1 MGLQTCICNGQYITT
16 TSWQRYQC
24 KFVHGISCDDREKTV
39 ALLTCIKVSCVA
51 AMTCACRPNF
61 ENFMST
67 VQLLKEW
74 GADLTQTKLS
84 AKHIKCPQLPDVGG
98 H

>member
-1 MGLQTCICNGQYITT
+1 MDGRVLQQAMRVTAATT
-16 TSWQRYQC
+16 VLT
-24 KFVHGISCDDREKTV
+24 VTHGETHP
-39 ALLTCIKVSCVA
+39 ATETLLTR
-51 AMTCACRPNF
+51 CAVLCRPNF

-84 AKHIKCPQLPDVGG
+84 AKHIKCPQLPDLG

>member
-1 MGLQTCICNGQYITT
+1 
-16 TSWQRYQC
+16 
-24 KFVHGISCDDREKTV
+24 
-39 ALLTCIKVSCVA
+39 
-51 AMTCACRPNF
+51 
-61 ENFMST
+61 MST

-84 AKHIKCPQLPDVGG
+84 AKHIKCPQLPDVA

>member
-1 MGLQTCICNGQYITT
+1 
-16 TSWQRYQC
+16 
-24 KFVHGISCDDREKTV
+24 VP
-39 ALLTCIKVSCVA
+39 ALTLLLLLLLVSLLL
-51 AMTCACRPNF
+51 CRPNF

-98 H
+98 GGH

>member
-1 MGLQTCICNGQYITT
+1 MCESC
-16 TSWQRYQC
+16 QC
-24 KFVHGISCDDREKTV
+24 KYVYGIPCDDREERVT
-39 ALLTCIKVSCVA
+39 LFTCIKVSCVA
-51 AMTCACRPNF
+51 AMVWCCACRPNF

-84 AKHIKCPQLPDVGG
+84 AKHIKCPQLPEVGG

>member
-1 MGLQTCICNGQYITT
+1 MARQHLSAMAG
-16 TSWQRYQC
+16 
-24 KFVHGISCDDREKTV
+24 K
-39 ALLTCIKVSCVA
+39 LTLSAVLC
-51 AMTCACRPNF
+51 CAVLRRPNF

-84 AKHIKCPQLPDVGG
+84 AKHIKCPQLPDLG

>member
-1 MGLQTCICNGQYITT
+1 
-16 TSWQRYQC
+16 
-24 KFVHGISCDDREKTV
+24 
-39 ALLTCIKVSCVA
+39 
-51 AMTCACRPNF
+51 
-61 ENFMST
+61 MST

-84 AKHIKCPQLPDVGG
+84 AKHIKCPQLPVDVGAGGQGQG

>member
-1 MGLQTCICNGQYITT
+1 
-16 TSWQRYQC
+16 
-24 KFVHGISCDDREKTV
+24 V
-39 ALLTCIKVSCVA
+39 LTPAAAAAAAAAVSSLG
-51 AMTCACRPNF
+51 RPNF

-84 AKHIKCPQLPDVGG
+84 AKHIKLPDVAQ
-98 H
+98 